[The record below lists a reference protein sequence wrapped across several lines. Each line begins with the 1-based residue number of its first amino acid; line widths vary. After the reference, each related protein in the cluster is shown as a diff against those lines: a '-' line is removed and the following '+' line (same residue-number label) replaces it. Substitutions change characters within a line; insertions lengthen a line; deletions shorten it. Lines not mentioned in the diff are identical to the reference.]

1 MKLTFRAMTDGPTDD
16 PWVSAS
22 VEVEVPADM
31 PLAEAFSIA
40 PIGSVVP
47 DVFNAWEWW
56 ELWLRRPSG
65 EWFDW
70 FGIPWSLSG
79 EGHLVWEPDA
89 AVLSVGAFRRSIDE
103 GVLQADGSCIHF
115 WAVEGLGG
123 GDGLQSLERWPDLR
137 EWLALLAD
145 LREVSGWAVALA
157 MVVRAKWRTLARRG
171 AKPQS
176 FIDFILSQKE
186 NGHDSRQ
193 LAKLLSMEHEQARC
207 LLVALGFVESDNIS
221 GYFVFAP
228 NPHALEFLRLIEGV
242 KGYQAEEVLPPA
254 VMARL
259 MAEEQSDTSD
269 QK

>member
-1 MKLTFRAMTDGPTDD
+1 MKLTVRAMTARPSHNPWMSD
-16 PWVSAS
+16 P
-22 VEVEVPADM
+22 VEIDVPADT
-31 PLAEAFSIA
+31 PVAEAFRA
-40 PIGSVVP
+40 AAIGKVLP
-47 DVFNAWEWW
+47 DVFNDWEWW
-56 ELWLRRPSG
+56 EPWLRRPSG

-89 AVLSVGAFRRSIDE
+89 AVVSVGELRRSIDE
-103 GVLQADGSCIHF
+103 GVLQADRSCIHF

-123 GDGLQSLERWPDLR
+123 GDGLELLERWPDFR

-145 LREVSGWAVALA
+145 LREVGGWAVALA

-207 LLVALGFVESDNIS
+207 MLVALGFVESDNIC

-242 KGYQAEEVLPPA
+242 RGYQAEEVLPPE
-254 VMARL
+254 VMDRL
-259 MAEEQSDTSD
+259 WADELSDTSD
-269 QK
+269 P